1 MRGRGRGRG
10 RGRPARPQFHTRSEL
25 INKNI
30 FIKKPTY
37 LREKDGSRASTP
49 GGAGQQDSE
58 DNVPS
63 RSRSSSVTRSS
74 LGTTP
79 RKKLK
84 KPKTGASTSADT
96 THEYY
101 YGSDFENLSDLEEVD
116 GAEDDS
122 EDSESDRSVY
132 DADELVSESELSLPS
147 SAGAGQDYVA
157 VSRPPTP
164 VPVWLQDREIP
175 ELVLPPSS
183 EDLLIPREHILQ
195 TCAVYEVLRHFRTQI
210 FLSPFT
216 LEDFGAA
223 LLAEQ
228 QSKLLSEVHFQM
240 LRLILRE
247 SEKEQVHFGPQDH
260 KDSIN
265 SVLYLCD
272 IVTWPETLRVYLHTW
287 EGSGENVREV
297 LQILDNNEY
306 PFVPF
311 EDRLK
316 VLQVLVDMVLVTP
329 IIRNEFQRWVPLLL
343 PICLCCF
350 CLCCCCHN
358 L

>member
-10 RGRPARPQFHTRSEL
+10 RGRPARPLFHTRSEL
-25 INKNI
+25 VNKNI

-37 LREKDGSRASTP
+37 LREKEDGSRASTP
-49 GGAGQQDSE
+49 GGLPRADSE
-58 DNVPS
+58 DNIAS

-79 RKKLK
+79 RKKHK
-84 KPKTGASTSADT
+84 KPKAVASTSADT
-96 THEYY
+96 TQDYY

-116 GAEDDS
+116 GAEDNDS
-122 EDSESDRSVY
+122 DDSDSDRSVY
-132 DADELVSESELSLPS
+132 GADDLISESELSLPS
-147 SAGAGQDYVA
+147 SAGAGQDYVP

-175 ELVLPPSS
+175 DLVLPPSS
-183 EDLLIPREHILQ
+183 EDLLIPQKHILQ
-195 TCAVYEVLRHFRTQI
+195 TCAIYEVLRHFRTQI

-223 LLAEQ
+223 LMAAQ
-228 QSKLLSEVHFQM
+228 QSRLLSEVHFQM

-247 SEKEQVHFGPQDH
+247 NEKEHVHFGPQDH

-265 SVLYLCD
+265 SVLYLSD
-272 IVTWPETLRVYLHTW
+272 IMTWPETLRIYLHTW
-287 EGSGENVREV
+287 VGSGENVREV
-297 LQILDNNEY
+297 LQILDTNEY

-316 VLQVLVDMVLVTP
+316 VLQVMVDMVLAAP
-329 IIRNEFQRWVPLLL
+329 IIRNEFQRWVYL
-343 PICLCCF
+343 
-350 CLCCCCHN
+350 
-358 L
+358 

>member
-10 RGRPARPQFHTRSEL
+10 RGRPARPQFLTRSEL

-37 LREKDGSRASTP
+37 LREKEDGSRASTP
-49 GGAGQQDSE
+49 GGAGQADSE
-58 DNVPS
+58 DNFAS

-79 RKKLK
+79 RKKQK
-84 KPKTGASTSADT
+84 KPKPGASTSADT
-96 THEYY
+96 TQDYY

-116 GAEDDS
+116 GAEDGDS
-122 EDSESDRSVY
+122 EDSDSDRSVY

-147 SAGAGQDYVA
+147 SAGAGQDYVP

-210 FLSPFT
+210 YLSPFT

-240 LRLILRE
+240 LRLVLRE

-287 EGSGENVREV
+287 QGSGENIREV

-329 IIRNEFQRWVPLLL
+329 IIRNEFQRWVHLQPVCY
-343 PICLCCF
+343 PRF
-350 CLCCCCHN
+350 
-358 L
+358 